1 MKSRAVVSRQNEVTL
16 ESHNG
21 KMRLSVSLKVYH
33 VQSRYKHKI
42 TPTSHSNDGENHD
55 GRSSSSS
62 SMALSQPPTTRPI
75 IKTTNTSIQSDYN
88 NDFNDF
94 NGVPPS
100 ISVCTK
106 HHHHFYYCRAATT
119 TFSVGGGKGGT
130 IEHIQSRQG

>member
-21 KMRLSVSLKVYH
+21 KMRLSFSLKVYH
-33 VQSRYKHKI
+33 VQSRYKHK
-42 TPTSHSNDGENHD
+42 TTHSNDGENHD

-62 SMALSQPPTTRPI
+62 SMALSQPPTARPI
-75 IKTTNTSIQSDYN
+75 IRTTDTSIQSDYN
-88 NDFNDF
+88 NDFNDI